1 MPFTGDTNK
10 IEHTHAELRQQNCAC
25 WIWNSVNVPQLSM
38 HKSHWIHRNPLV
50 HKSPWWLCIHL
61 PTCFTTDLHQWQQHK
76 RACMSIFVDL
86 CVCLWPLSLLQIVCM
101 QMHHKQQGRMSLSA
115 SALKAEVERWREKPA
130 QDWRW
135 TFVLWDCSYIWCLC
149 YTASC
154 SEIKSC
160 WMLNLQSISGLCVE
174 PSEETINTATL
185 WCKPEERECGAD
197 TDLYLRLQQ

>member
-1 MPFTGDTNK
+1 MQCFGNK
-10 IEHTHAELRQQNCAC
+10 TVLVEYGTVWTCHSFPCIKVTEFIPVLLFKITMMAAYSSSPSLHHRPPPVTAAPARLYVYFCA
-25 WIWNSVNVPQLSM
+25 S
-38 HKSHWIHRNPLV
+38 
-50 HKSPWWLCIHL
+50 
-61 PTCFTTDLHQWQQHK
+61 
-76 RACMSIFVDL
+76 
-86 CVCLWPLSLLQIVCM
+86 VCLSLASLLQIVCM
-101 QMHHKQQGRMSLSA
+101 QMHRKQRGRMSLSA

-154 SEIKSC
+154 SEVKSC

-185 WCKPEERECGAD
+185 WCKPEERESGAD
-197 TDLYLRLQQ
+197 TDLYLSLQQ